1 MENNSNIIK
10 DDHLSKPELINE
22 NNSLIARKESKSN
35 NEEHILSLR
44 KKKKSRQVDSIRNF
58 SLNPQILNY
67 DININKLIPLIQNDA
82 LYIKFN
88 SNCNEIDKI
97 NYLLQMLI
105 SDNNNIL
112 KYSLMELKV
121 YLTNI
126 KDSDEFISKN
136 LTNLFNEK
144 MYKYLFNL
152 LFKNTNNFSTIE
164 EYYQI
169 ITILCFIISK
179 LCLLNDFY
187 INILSEFFVG
197 LLNLAQ
203 KEQDKNIKNS
213 LYTLTNKILLKE
225 NENLEE
231 IYENYF
237 NQVYNELIRLI
248 NESINNKN
256 IIIIKNLYPT
266 LVNIINIMISNN
278 ICDID
283 IKKISNLLSLVK
295 QYLDVSFMATEILKS
310 SLYFLINVLKYQK
323 KFIINK
329 GSENDLKKIIN
340 SIRLNKHIISY
351 IYEDSAKNDEFRCEI
366 IEMLN
371 NMIMLNDSEFLNDL
385 IDNNICEQISYL
397 QDYLLENN
405 NQSNTIIKS
414 LYKSHIDLIYN
425 LISTQS
431 QNAIQSICIDNSCI
445 SNLFL
450 FINNST
456 FLYSNDNL
464 KIIEIFDLIIQSKGD
479 FVHSLLLSEN
489 IYELYKN
496 ILDNT
501 KDNNILSIILKD
513 FSIMIEQGKKIKTSN
528 GSNIV
533 SNHFLKNGI
542 IDLINNIKSRSEI
555 NNQIIFLLDE
565 ITKLLEENNNI

>member
-1 MENNSNIIK
+1 MENNSNKIK
-10 DDHLSKPELINE
+10 DHHLSKPELINE
-22 NNSLIARKESKSN
+22 NNSLITREESKSN

-44 KKKKSRQVDSIRNF
+44 KKKKSRQLASIKNF
-58 SLNPQILNY
+58 SLNPEILNY

-88 SNCNEIDKI
+88 SNCNEIEKI

-105 SDNNNIL
+105 SGNNNIL
-112 KYSLMELKV
+112 KYGLMELKG

-126 KDSDEFISKN
+126 KDSNEFISKN
-136 LTNLFNEK
+136 LINVFNEK

-152 LFKNTNNFSTIE
+152 LFKNAINFSTIE

-169 ITILCFIISK
+169 VTILCFIISK

-187 INILSEFFVG
+187 INILSEFFVN

-203 KEQDKNIKNS
+203 NEQDKNIKNS
-213 LYTLTNKILLKE
+213 LYTVTNKILLKE
-225 NENLEE
+225 NEKFEE
-231 IYENYF
+231 IYESYF
-237 NQVYNELIRLI
+237 KQVYNELIRLI
-248 NESINNKN
+248 NESTSSKN

-283 IKKISNLLSLVK
+283 IKKICNLLSLVK

-323 KFIINK
+323 KCIINK
-329 GSENDLKKIIN
+329 DSENDLKKIIN
-340 SIRLNKHIISY
+340 SIRIHKHIIAY
-351 IYEDSAKNDEFRCEI
+351 IYEDSDNNDEFRCEI

-371 NMIMLNDSEFLNDL
+371 DMIMLNDSEFLNDL

-397 QDYLLENN
+397 QDYLLEINH
-405 NQSNTIIKS
+405 SNTIIKS

-464 KIIEIFDLIIQSKGD
+464 KIIEIFDLIIQSKED

-528 GSNIV
+528 GINIV

>member
-10 DDHLSKPELINE
+10 DHHLSKPELINE
-22 NNSLIARKESKSN
+22 NNSLITREESKSN

-44 KKKKSRQVDSIRNF
+44 KKKKSRQLASIKNF
-58 SLNPQILNY
+58 SLNPEILNY

-88 SNCNEIDKI
+88 SNCNEIDKL

-105 SDNNNIL
+105 TNNNNIL

-126 KDSDEFISKN
+126 KDSNEFISKN
-136 LTNLFNEK
+136 LINVFNEK

-187 INILSEFFVG
+187 INILSEFFAN

-203 KEQDKNIKNS
+203 NEQDKNIKNS
-213 LYTLTNKILLKE
+213 LYIVTNKILLKE
-225 NENLEE
+225 NEKFEE
-231 IYENYF
+231 IYESYF
-237 NQVYNELIRLI
+237 TQVYNELIRLI
-248 NESINNKN
+248 NESTSSKN

-283 IKKISNLLSLVK
+283 IKKICNLLSLVK

-323 KFIINK
+323 KCIINK

-340 SIRLNKHIISY
+340 SIRIHKHIIAY
-351 IYEDSAKNDEFRCEI
+351 IYEDSDNNDEFRCEI

-371 NMIMLNDSEFLNDL
+371 DMIMLNDSEFLNDL

-397 QDYLLENN
+397 QDYLL
-405 NQSNTIIKS
+405 
-414 LYKSHIDLIYN
+414 
-425 LISTQS
+425 
-431 QNAIQSICIDNSCI
+431 
-445 SNLFL
+445 
-450 FINNST
+450 
-456 FLYSNDNL
+456 
-464 KIIEIFDLIIQSKGD
+464 
-479 FVHSLLLSEN
+479 
-489 IYELYKN
+489 
-496 ILDNT
+496 
-501 KDNNILSIILKD
+501 
-513 FSIMIEQGKKIKTSN
+513 
-528 GSNIV
+528 
-533 SNHFLKNGI
+533 
-542 IDLINNIKSRSEI
+542 
-555 NNQIIFLLDE
+555 
-565 ITKLLEENNNI
+565 

>member
-10 DDHLSKPELINE
+10 DDHLSKSELINE
-22 NNSLIARKESKSN
+22 NNSLISRKESKSN

-44 KKKKSRQVDSIRNF
+44 KKKKSRQLDSIKNF

-67 DININKLIPLIQNDA
+67 DINITKLIPLIQNDA

-88 SNCNEIDKI
+88 SNCNEIDKL

-105 SDNNNIL
+105 TNNSNIL

-121 YLTNI
+121 YLSNI
-126 KDSDEFISKN
+126 KDSNEFISKN
-136 LTNLFNEK
+136 LINIFNEK

-187 INILSEFFVG
+187 INILSEFFAN
-197 LLNLAQ
+197 LLNITQ
-203 KEQDKNIKNS
+203 NEQDKNIKNS
-213 LYTLTNKILLKE
+213 LYIVTNKILLKE
-225 NENLEE
+225 NEKFEE
-231 IYENYF
+231 IYESYF
-237 NQVYNELIRLI
+237 TQVYNELIRLI
-248 NESINNKN
+248 NESTSSKN

-266 LVNIINIMISNN
+266 LINIINIMISNN
-278 ICDID
+278 TCDID
-283 IKKISNLLSLVK
+283 IKKICNLLSLVK
-295 QYLDVSFMATEILKS
+295 QYLDISFMATEILKS

-340 SIRLNKHIISY
+340 SIRIHKHIISY
-351 IYEDSAKNDEFRCEI
+351 IYDDSENNDEFRCEI

-464 KIIEIFDLIIQSKGD
+464 KIIEIFDLIIQSKED

>member
-10 DDHLSKPELINE
+10 DDHLSKSELINE
-22 NNSLIARKESKSN
+22 NNSLISRKESKSN

-44 KKKKSRQVDSIRNF
+44 KKKKSRQLASIKNF

-67 DININKLIPLIQNDA
+67 DINITKLIPLIQNDA

-88 SNCNEIDKI
+88 SNCNEIDKL

-105 SDNNNIL
+105 TNNNNIL

-126 KDSDEFISKN
+126 KDSNEFISKN
-136 LTNLFNEK
+136 LINIFNEK

-187 INILSEFFVG
+187 INILSEFFAN
-197 LLNLAQ
+197 LLNITQ
-203 KEQDKNIKNS
+203 NEQDKNIKNS
-213 LYTLTNKILLKE
+213 LYIVTNKILLKE
-225 NENLEE
+225 NEKFEE
-231 IYENYF
+231 IYESYF
-237 NQVYNELIRLI
+237 TQVYNELIRLI
-248 NESINNKN
+248 NESTSSKN

-266 LVNIINIMISNN
+266 LINIINIMISNN
-278 ICDID
+278 TCDID
-283 IKKISNLLSLVK
+283 IKKICNLLSLVK
-295 QYLDVSFMATEILKS
+295 QYLDISFMATEILKS

-340 SIRLNKHIISY
+340 SIRINKHIISY
-351 IYEDSAKNDEFRCEI
+351 IYDDSENNDEFRCEI

-464 KIIEIFDLIIQSKGD
+464 KIIEIFDLIIQSKED

>member
-10 DDHLSKPELINE
+10 DDHLSKSELINE
-22 NNSLIARKESKSN
+22 NNSLISRKESKSN

-44 KKKKSRQVDSIRNF
+44 KKKKSRQLASIKNF

-67 DININKLIPLIQNDA
+67 DINITKLIPLIQNDA

-88 SNCNEIDKI
+88 SNCNEIDKL

-105 SDNNNIL
+105 TNNNNIL

-126 KDSDEFISKN
+126 KDSNEFISKN
-136 LTNLFNEK
+136 LINVFNEK

-187 INILSEFFVG
+187 INILSEFFAN
-197 LLNLAQ
+197 LLNITQ
-203 KEQDKNIKNS
+203 NEQDKNIKNS
-213 LYTLTNKILLKE
+213 LYIVTNKILLKE
-225 NENLEE
+225 NEKFEE
-231 IYENYF
+231 IYESYF
-237 NQVYNELIRLI
+237 TQVYNELIRLI
-248 NESINNKN
+248 NESTSSKN

-266 LVNIINIMISNN
+266 LINIINIMISNN
-278 ICDID
+278 TCDID
-283 IKKISNLLSLVK
+283 IKKICNLLSLVK
-295 QYLDVSFMATEILKS
+295 QYLDISFMATEILKS

-340 SIRLNKHIISY
+340 SIRINKHIISY
-351 IYEDSAKNDEFRCEI
+351 IYDDSENNDEFRCEI

-464 KIIEIFDLIIQSKGD
+464 KIIEIFDLIIQSKED